1 MMPIRNNMLIEYS
14 MESWIVSILVGVL
27 FFVSG
32 QFFLRKSFD
41 TDSNYF
47 TTAITFSLAIGAISL
62 LLLGISHIYTP
73 ELLVYN
79 NSKLLNAAIAGL
91 LFFIGNLFWIYT
103 ISTKKSLGNI
113 RVVMAG
119 FETFMLFLVG
129 YLYFNER
136 INRKQF
142 LGALFILLGIYFI
155 Q

>member
-1 MMPIRNNMLIEYS
+1 
-14 MESWIVSILVGVL
+14 MEKWIISILVGVL

-32 QFFLRKSFD
+32 QVYLRKSFD

-47 TTAITFSLAIGAISL
+47 TTAIIFSLAIGATSL
-62 LLLGISHIYTP
+62 VLLFLSQLHSP

-79 NSKLLNAAIAGL
+79 NSKLINAAMAGL
-91 LFFIGNLFWIYT
+91 LFFIGNLFWIYS

-113 RVVMAG
+113 RVIMAG

-129 YLYFNER
+129 YFYFNEI
-136 INRKQF
+136 INSTQ
-142 LGALFILLGIYFI
+142 LMGALLIVFGIYFI